1 MALPGLLED
10 SRAAQFGS
18 SRLFCQQAILSPNS
32 NSRRCNR
39 KDTKSS
45 QERPL
50 VVAAAAAVAAVGAEA
65 SQSSAAAVGALG
77 WWGSRCGDAS
87 NTTLFCPFPT
97 PPAHRQRNWDPPE
110 AQVAAV
116 AVGAAGLEPVGAV
129 VAVRAPR
136 APERVRG
143 LEAAL

>member
-18 SRLFCQQAILSPNS
+18 SRPFCQQAILSPNWS
-32 NSRRCNR
+32 SRRCNH

-50 VVAAAAAVAAVGAEA
+50 VVAAVAAVGAEA
-65 SQSSAAAVGALG
+65 SQSLAAAVGALG
-77 WWGSRCGDAS
+77 WWDSRCGDAS
-87 NTTLFCPFPT
+87 STTPFCPFPT
-97 PPAHRQRNWDPPE
+97 TPAHRQRSWDPPE
-110 AQVAAV
+110 APVVAVV

-129 VAVRAPR
+129 VAVRASR
-136 APERVRG
+136 APEQVRG
-143 LEAAL
+143 LEAALW

>member
-1 MALPGLLED
+1 MALPALLED

-50 VVAAAAAVAAVGAEA
+50 VVVAAAAVAAV
-65 SQSSAAAVGALG
+65 G